1 MSVAPR
7 EDIVGVG
14 QVDQRTSFDAVF
26 VAHIK
31 ADIVFDIELPE
42 SFMVLEGEA

>member
-7 EDIVGVG
+7 ENVVGVG
-14 QVDQRTSFDAVF
+14 KVYQRTSFDAVF

-42 SFMVLEGEA
+42 SFVVLEGEA